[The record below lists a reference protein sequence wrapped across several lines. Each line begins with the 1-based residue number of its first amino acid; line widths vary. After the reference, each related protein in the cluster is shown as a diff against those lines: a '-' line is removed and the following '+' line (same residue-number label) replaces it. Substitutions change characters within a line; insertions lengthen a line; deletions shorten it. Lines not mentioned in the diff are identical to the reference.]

1 MSLLK
6 RLKTEGSELSQY
18 NGEKPEVTTPGGTP
32 DSKLHNA
39 YSINGTPG
47 LPGMPTPSELDINGV
62 TPPKYTDNL
71 PE

>member
-1 MSLLK
+1 MSLIKKLQK
-6 RLKTEGSELSQY
+6 EGSTLSQF
-18 NGEKPEVTTPGGTP
+18 NGETPPITNQ
-32 DSKLHNA
+32 DTANSKLHNT

>member
-6 RLKTEGSELSQY
+6 KLQTEGSTLSQY
-18 NGEKPEVTTPGGTP
+18 DGQQPEFTYPGGTP
-32 DSKLHNA
+32 ESTLHNA

-47 LPGMPTPSELDINGV
+47 LPGVPSPSELDLNGV

>member
-6 RLKTEGSELSQY
+6 KLQTDGSTLTQY
-18 NGEKPEVTTPGGTP
+18 DGQTPEAVNSGGTKE
-32 DSKLHNA
+32 STLHNA

>member
-6 RLKTEGSELSQY
+6 KLQTEGSTLSQY
-18 NGEKPEVTTPGGTP
+18 DGQQPEFTYPGGTP
-32 DSKLHNA
+32 ESTLHNA

-47 LPGMPTPSELDINGV
+47 LPGVPSPSELDLNGV

-71 PE
+71 PG

>member
-1 MSLLK
+1 MSLIKKLK
-6 RLKTEGSELSQY
+6 EDGSTLSGF
-18 NGEKPEVTTPGGTP
+18 NGETPVNTIPGGTP

-47 LPGMPTPSELDINGV
+47 LPGMPTPSELDINGE
-62 TPPKYTDNL
+62 TPAKYTDNL